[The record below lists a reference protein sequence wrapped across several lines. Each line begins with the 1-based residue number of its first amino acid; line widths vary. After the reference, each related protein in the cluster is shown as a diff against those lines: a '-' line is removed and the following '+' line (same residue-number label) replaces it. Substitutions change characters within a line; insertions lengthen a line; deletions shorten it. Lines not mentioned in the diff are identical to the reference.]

1 MTQLAQERERN
12 RMWQNRSVII
22 LAAIILAIIIVGW
35 VVQLAGGLQRP
46 VSQSDL
52 NHQMSETGLS
62 FSRAMVRSWSGR
74 LPSIQELSKGCERHY

>member
-22 LAAIILAIIIVGW
+22 LAAIILAIIIVRW

-46 VSQSDL
+46 VSQSGSITE
-52 NHQMSETGLS
+52 MFEMGAC
-62 FSRAMVRSWSGR
+62 FAPRAPWLEAGEALAVDIDSQT
-74 LPSIQELSKGCERHY
+74 P

>member
-1 MTQLAQERERN
+1 MTQLAQERELN

-46 VSQSDL
+46 VSQSGYL
-52 NHQMSETGLS
+52 NH
-62 FSRAMVRSWSGR
+62 RNV
-74 LPSIQELSKGCERHY
+74 

>member
-35 VVQLAGGLQRP
+35 VVQLAGGLQQRP
-46 VSQSDL
+46 VSQSGYL
-52 NHQMSETGLS
+52 NH
-62 FSRAMVRSWSGR
+62 RNV
-74 LPSIQELSKGCERHY
+74 